1 MKSLDVNTVLNVI
14 WPVSIALLACTIVL
28 VYRRGLHREYPWFFR
43 YLLVV
48 CGRAPILFLLRE
60 DRENYFYAYWSA
72 ETVTVVLSFFVIF
85 EIYRHVAGSSSL
97 GVSRSTFF
105 SLSVGFLAVAA
116 VVALFMDTPSGSPLI
131 KLILVLTHAVRTM
144 QVGLLALLLVAS
156 LFFNF
161 YWQSLPFGFA
171 LGYGV
176 YAMAELLGTAFR
188 TSLGP
193 AGDSVFRV
201 TKVLG
206 YQLAVVLWLTFIY
219 RHREDH
225 ALKQLPDE
233 PLAEWLAVTERQS
246 Q

>member
-1 MKSLDVNTVLNVI
+1 MKSLDVNAVLNLT
-14 WPVSIALLACTIVL
+14 WLVSTLLLAVTAML
-28 VYRRGLHREYPWFFR
+28 VARRGLHREYPWFFR
-43 YLLVV
+43 YVLVV
-48 CGRAPILFLLRE
+48 CGRAPILYLLRG

-72 ETVTVVLSFFVIF
+72 EAVTVGLSFFVIF

-105 SLSVGFLAVAA
+105 SLSVGFLAIAA
-116 VVALFMDTPSGSPLI
+116 IIAMLMDTPPGQPLI
-131 KLILVLTHAVRTM
+131 TLILVLTHAVRTM

-161 YWQSLPFGFA
+161 YWQSMPFGFA

-188 TSLGP
+188 TSFGP
-193 AGDSVFRV
+193 SGDSVFRL

-206 YQLAVVLWLTFIY
+206 YQLAVVLWITFIF
-219 RHREDH
+219 RHREEH
-225 ALKQLPDE
+225 ALKELPDE

-246 Q
+246 